1 MLGQDSPPQAG
12 HAVHGHT
19 ATGVLAELGLQ
30 QVEPIFHNLAGRR
43 CSIIKWPI
51 LQGWEERN
59 TVKSLGKISQR
70 LFFIQGDR
78 VWGVSHSDVK
88 KCHSWAHS
96 IALWGYRWFCG
107 IIWHTEIPWLLIPVR
122 GSTL

>member
-1 MLGQDSPPQAG
+1 MLGSDSPPQAG
-12 HAVHGHT
+12 HTVHGHA

-59 TVKSLGKISQR
+59 TVKFLGKT
-70 LFFIQGDR
+70 FQGLIFSWGDG
-78 VWGVSHSDVK
+78 VWGLGSREVEE
-88 KCHSWAHS
+88 CQNWPHS
-96 IALWGYRWFCG
+96 IALWGSGSFVG
-107 IIWHTEIPWLLIPVR
+107 IIQHTGIPWLLWVR
-122 GSTL
+122 V